1 MHTSP
6 LVRSVF
12 LGGFFLLL
20 CAAGCVGGDAPK
32 DPYPTPDAGG
42 GGHAGK
48 APDRDAAAPDTT
60 KAGAAAS
67 RFPLVAGST
76 WTYRHV
82 TPDKDPWDEVA
93 TLSDITYD
101 GAPAFV
107 LADQEDAQGA
117 ETRSTL
123 VVQGTGVYRAFRE
136 VRVHD
141 ALALQVRYDPAFLRF
156 DESWDT
162 NGQTETLDDDW
173 VQTCLMT
180 SVASK
185 CAPGAVKTGK
195 TTHVY
200 TVVDPHAEVSVP
212 AGKYD
217 AIEIERYNPDERET
231 RRFWFAAGVGKVRE
245 QDVES
250 GASEELSDY
259 HVAS

>member
-162 NGQTETLDDDW
+162 NGQTETLHDDW
-173 VQTCLMT
+173 VQTCDLGDT
-180 SVASK
+180 DDFIKDLGFAGRDVGAERLRLLVDATQTNVQPNTAALEQPRPLPAIPYFDLDNTELVA
-185 CAPGAVKTGK
+185 
-195 TTHVY
+195 
-200 TVVDPHAEVSVP
+200 ELQL
-212 AGKYD
+212 
-217 AIEIERYNPDERET
+217 EI
-231 RRFWFAAGVGKVRE
+231 
-245 QDVES
+245 
-250 GASEELSDY
+250 
-259 HVAS
+259 